1 MVTLI
6 RKKKSTT
13 KEIQCEFASETFDGT
28 FLARFPDSR
37 RLPEIAK
44 DFDSV
49 DEITVVDT
57 LTEKTYTGYSKLVF
71 LSVSNGVATVKLAKE
86 GENT

>member
-28 FLARFPDSR
+28 FFARFSDSR

-44 DFDSV
+44 DFDSI
-49 DEITVVDT
+49 DEITIVDT
-57 LTEKTYTGYSKLVF
+57 LSEKTYTGYSKLVF
-71 LSVSNGVATVKLAKE
+71 LSVSDGVATVKLAKE

>member
-6 RKKKSTT
+6 RKKQSTT

-28 FLARFPDSR
+28 FFARFPDTR

-44 DFDSV
+44 DFDSI
-49 DEITVVDT
+49 DEITIVDS
-57 LTEKTYTGYSKLVF
+57 LSEKTYTGYSKLVF